1 MSTGLTDKD
10 ILSSG
15 LLAVKHMAMLYNDVA
30 SHTDDPKLVQEM
42 SEMINEE
49 HHARIRVFEAMRQR
63 GWYNPKPIDQ
73 QQLQQAQQQLMSNQE
88 QQSWDAIPQS
98 PVWQQQPNSPQQPHP
113 WQAQTNWPAM
123 TQNVNRP

>member
-15 LLAVKHMAMLYNDVA
+15 LLAIKHMAMLYNDVA
-30 SHTDDPKLVQEM
+30 SQTDDPKLVQEM

-73 QQLQQAQQQLMSNQE
+73 QQLHQAQQQLTSNQG
-88 QQSWDAIPQS
+88 QQSWGVTPQS
-98 PVWQQQPNSPQQPHP
+98 PVWQQQAQSPQQPP
-113 WQAQTNWPAM
+113 SWQAQTNWPGM
-123 TQNVNRP
+123 TQTANRP